1 MREVSFLERETYLVM
16 SLLLFGCTAHRRQQ
30 QQTAPTMKFTVE
42 YSVMWLLVR
51 FNPATTGNKWNRTQ
65 HWRYNFIVTTEAYYS
80 CFGKCWTENRVWKS
94 GQHLSK
100 FQFPASECT
109 LFNCWCCCLENS
121 FYFFLAI
128 YPPIVIWRL
137 NLYSVYNY
145 IDKICAFVYMHD
157 W

>member
-1 MREVSFLERETYLVM
+1 MFTSQNVDHAHVSLYSFDSFRIKFWCLAVQCVIIKMREVSFLERETYLVM
-16 SLLLFGCTAHRRQQ
+16 SLLLFGCTAHRQQQ

-65 HWRYNFIVTTEAYYS
+65 HWRYNFIVTTEAHYS

-109 LFNCWCCCLENS
+109 LFNCCCCC
-121 FYFFLAI
+121 FG
-128 YPPIVIWRL
+128 
-137 NLYSVYNY
+137 
-145 IDKICAFVYMHD
+145 K
-157 W
+157 